1 MKQRLLAITLG
12 LTACC
17 LSAPAHASDYQECM
31 NISAR
36 MGWQEVYF
44 EFDLT
49 PRITTISGQWTVDSR
64 NFPAVGTDGHQ
75 GDAAARLEP
84 FSQYKYSPQYNFGA
98 LLVRSRET
106 PDRVLQGAQSLP
118 LWSRYMQFRINDSNP
133 TLGDND
139 GQLRVCFAPL
149 DGRTRFGDGAS
160 QPTATTSTSAASTSS
175 ACDQA
180 RTALTAENA
189 DLDAWQREL
198 RGIERD
204 LDRRREEIEETERYL
219 SLGSGGDP
227 YGITEQAR
235 RNREAMHAERVREY
249 NNDVSEYR
257 AEMRQYNRAVET
269 YNQRLAEVRSCQ

>member
-1 MKQRLLAITLG
+1 MKLRLLAIALG
-12 LTACC
+12 LTACW

-31 NISAR
+31 NISAL

-44 EFDLT
+44 EHDLM
-49 PRITTISGQWTVDSR
+49 PRISGYNGQWTVDSQ
-64 NFPAVGTDGHQ
+64 NYSPVSPTGHL

-98 LLVRSRET
+98 LLVRSREA
-106 PDRVLQGAQSLP
+106 PHRVVQGAINLP
-118 LWSRYMQFRINDSNP
+118 LWSRYMQFRINDSDN
-133 TLGDND
+133 TLGDNA
-139 GQLRVCFAPL
+139 GQIRICFAPQE
-149 DGRTRFGDGAS
+149 GRARFPDVAS
-160 QPTATTSTSAASTSS
+160 QPAPAASASTSS
-175 ACDQA
+175 VACSQA
-180 RTALTAENA
+180 RAALDAENS

-257 AEMRQYNRAVET
+257 AEMRQYNRAVEAF
-269 YNQRLAEVRSCQ
+269 NQRLAEVRSCQ